1 MNTSELTG
9 ESKPVSITVRCSS
22 PTFMEST
29 NIGFYSSMVEQG
41 TGEAVVIA
49 TGDSTVLGK
58 MSKLTRGSAGDE
70 ITGLHRE
77 VNRFVLFVV
86 LCTIIAIIILWIT
99 WGAWLNRTHPGFV
112 TFNANIVNS
121 IGMIV
126 AFLPMGLP
134 SAVTLGKYHVYFIER
149 ILFIFFSLNYCCP
162 ANVST
167 TCPSEKFTNCRN
179 IQFCVC
185 YCY

>member
-9 ESKPVSITVRCSS
+9 ESKPISATVRCTS
-22 PTFMEST
+22 TVFMEST

-41 TGEAVVIA
+41 TGEAVAIA
-49 TGDSTVLGK
+49 TGDNTVLGK

-70 ITGLHRE
+70 VTGLHRE

-86 LCTIIAIIILWIT
+86 LATLLAITILWIT
-99 WGAWLNRTHPGFV
+99 WGVWLNPDHPGFV
-112 TFNANIVNS
+112 TYNANIVNS

-134 SAVTLGKYHVYFIER
+134 SAVTLGMFICSIFDR
-149 ILFIFFSLNYCCP
+149 SNRYLILRLFDLYIRESKAHLR
-162 ANVST
+162 
-167 TCPSEKFTNCRN
+167 KL
-179 IQFCVC
+179 I
-185 YCY
+185 

>member
-1 MNTSELTG
+1 MSG
-9 ESKPVSITVRCSS
+9 TVRCTSAN
-22 PTFMEST
+22 FMEST

-49 TGDSTVLGK
+49 TGDNTVLGK
-58 MSKLTRGSAGDE
+58 MSKLTRGSSGDE

-86 LCTIIAIIILWIT
+86 LATLVAIIILWIT
-99 WGAWLNRTHPGFV
+99 WGAWLNRYHHGFI

-134 SAVTLGKYHVYFIER
+134 SAVTLSKYNDLIYPNYFLRKVYVN
-149 ILFIFFSLNYCCP
+149 SYCL
-162 ANVST
+162 V
-167 TCPSEKFTNCRN
+167 
-179 IQFCVC
+179 
-185 YCY
+185 

>member
-49 TGDSTVLGK
+49 TGDSTVLGN
-58 MSKLTRGSAGDE
+58 MSKLTHGSAGDE

-77 VNRFVLFVV
+77 VNRFVLFIVV
-86 LCTIIAIIILWIT
+86 CTLGGITILWIT
-99 WGAWLNRTHPGFV
+99 WGAWLNRDHNGFL
-112 TFNANIVNS
+112 TYDGNIVNS

-126 AFLPMGLP
+126 GFLPVGLP
-134 SAVTLGKYHVYFIER
+134 SAVTLGKY
-149 ILFIFFSLNYCCP
+149 
-162 ANVST
+162 NVHY
-167 TCPSEKFTNCRN
+167 
-179 IQFCVC
+179 I
-185 YCY
+185 YI